1 MMAQYRAIKREHPD
15 ALLFYRMGDFYEMF
29 WDDAKDA
36 ARLLGITLTSRNK
49 GDSAIPM
56 AGVPVKAAD
65 TYLVKLIRA
74 GQRVAICEQVQDPRE
89 AKGLVERRVVRVV
102 TAGTLTEEEVLEGGE
117 PNFLAAVS
125 FAKDRVGLAWLE
137 LSTGSFLVSECRP
150 ERVEDELLRI
160 DPAEILLPEGEVP
173 ESWANREG
181 RLVPGL
187 DAAIHYLPAFDWNP
201 NEAAKD
207 LCEFFRVRSLEGF
220 GLELEG
226 MPAAIGSA
234 GALIRYVKETQRTN
248 VSHIRRLEVFQRGN
262 RMALDRATRQSLE
275 LVRTQREGDR
285 AGSLLATLDRT
296 LTPMGARL
304 LRERILVPY
313 IDRGTIERTQQG
325 VAEIV
330 EHSGLRARLRE
341 ELSRI
346 QDLERLSSRLTTGR
360 ANARDVISLC
370 TSLEH
375 IPELIAGLTETQ
387 SVVLTELGRNTDPLA
402 DLAQRIRARLVQDPP
417 TALKEGGLIR
427 TGFDPELDE
436 LRSIGKE
443 GKQWMARF
451 EAGEAERTGIAN
463 LRVGYNRVFGYFI
476 EVPRS
481 TAESMVPTSYVRK
494 QTVKNAERYVTPELK
509 EFETKVLKSEE
520 LSREMEYNHFVALRE
535 ELAAEVHRIL
545 DTANAI
551 AELDVITGLAE
562 KAVEAAWCRPT
573 LSDDRTL
580 VIRDGRHPVLES
592 TLRSLEPFVPN
603 DTELSPPE
611 HSLTLITGPNMAGKS
626 TYIRQVALIAL
637 LAQIGSFVPAREAEI
652 GIVDRVFTRVGAAD
666 DISRGS
672 STFMV
677 EMMETAN
684 ILNNATERSLVI
696 LDEVGRGTSTYDGL
710 SLAWAICEALHD
722 RIGCRTLFATH
733 YHEITELAD
742 NKPGIHN
749 AHVAV
754 REWNDEIVFVHRIQ
768 PGSTDKSYGI
778 HVAKLAGIPHDIL
791 DRSQVILER
800 LENEATRHDLG
811 TQTRAPRQL
820 DLFRPPKTDHVAE
833 ALRELEPDRMT
844 PIEALLKLKELRE
857 QLD

>member
-1 MMAQYRAIKREHPD
+1 V
-15 ALLFYRMGDFYEMF
+15 L
-29 WDDAKDA
+29 
-36 ARLLGITLTSRNK
+36 RLLG
-49 GDSAIPM
+49 
-56 AGVPVKAAD
+56 
-65 TYLVKLIRA
+65 
-74 GQRVAICEQVQDPRE
+74 
-89 AKGLVERRVVRVV
+89 
-102 TAGTLTEEEVLEGGE
+102 
-117 PNFLAAVS
+117 
-125 FAKDRVGLAWLE
+125 
-137 LSTGSFLVSECRP
+137 P

-451 EAGEAERTGIAN
+451 EAGEAERGDEAEEGDEQHAPGGVEAEGHRDQQREAAVDAGAQPDPEH
-463 LRVGYNRVFGYFI
+463 LGADQLLDVDRRGENRVVG
-476 EVPRS
+476 
-481 TAESMVPTSYVRK
+481 
-494 QTVKNAERYVTPELK
+494 
-509 EFETKVLKSEE
+509 VLKAVLDEGAE
-520 LSREMEYNHFVALRE
+520 HGRQRARED
-535 ELAAEVHRIL
+535 HRGG
-545 DTANAI
+545 DHPGAD
-551 AELDVITGLAE
+551 ELDVGDAVDVVDERRPEAESEGEQVDHRLDDAGEGAALPEGAEVGHLAAHHAADRSRLQAPHSSSSPVSRTKTSSNEAGLRTASGGSSPLAE
-562 KAVEAAWCRPT
+562 R
-573 LSDDRTL
+573 SDPMIAIAGPAGRT
-580 VIRDGRHPVLES
+580 V
-592 TLRSLEPFVPN
+592 
-603 DTELSPPE
+603 SPPA
-611 HSLTLITGPNMAGKS
+611 S
-626 TYIRQVALIAL
+626 AL
-637 LAQIGSFVPAREAEI
+637 LRTSA
-652 GIVDRVFTRVGAAD
+652 
-666 DISRGS
+666 SRSG
-672 STFMV
+672 
-677 EMMETAN
+677 
-684 ILNNATERSLVI
+684 
-696 LDEVGRGTSTYDGL
+696 G
-710 SLAWAICEALHD
+710 
-722 RIGCRTLFATH
+722 
-733 YHEITELAD
+733 
-742 NKPGIHN
+742 P
-749 AHVAV
+749 
-754 REWNDEIVFVHRIQ
+754 
-768 PGSTDKSYGI
+768 
-778 HVAKLAGIPHDIL
+778 
-791 DRSQVILER
+791 
-800 LENEATRHDLG
+800 
-811 TQTRAPRQL
+811 
-820 DLFRPPKTDHVAE
+820 
-833 ALRELEPDRMT
+833 
-844 PIEALLKLKELRE
+844 
-857 QLD
+857 